1 MENIMIFIDAIV
13 IVVCICLMIIVS
25 FTRMKD
31 IRKITKVNK
40 KLNQYV
46 EDLKDVRTQKEN
58 CIRWQNMVVRL

>member
-46 EDLKDVRTQKEN
+46 EDLKDVRT
-58 CIRWQNMVVRL
+58 